1 MEKLDTEKLKDGKY
15 YRGYCMNALIDG
27 RIMEFEN
34 DKEAIRFYANYEA
47 ECYKLIVEDDEVI
60 TKRIY
65 DPYDC
70 FN

>member
-1 MEKLDTEKLKDGKY
+1 
-15 YRGYCMNALIDG
+15 MNALIDG

-60 TKRIY
+60 TKCIY